1 VIQFDPF
8 AKSEEGVGTGW
19 QFNMFDAGGLKVVA
33 VFRPLFSSSC
43 SIHATFRGVHALLRR
58 LYNVIKALTPQP

>member
-19 QFNMFDAGGLKVVA
+19 QFNMFDAGGLKVFA
-33 VFRPLFSSSC
+33 VYRQLVEGSTLFCGDSTTLSK
-43 SIHATFRGVHALLRR
+43 H
-58 LYNVIKALTPQP
+58 